1 MMINCLA
8 ATTTTILDEQSLHY
22 LGKFLRRIY
31 LLSIAF
37 VDEIDSIK
45 ITTAVIKKAQISAFI
60 LMEIKKKSAHVTV
73 IN

>member
-8 ATTTTILDEQSLHY
+8 TTTTTTILDELSLHY
-22 LGKFLRRIY
+22 LTFLRRIY

-45 ITTAVIKKAQISAFI
+45 ITTAVIKKA
-60 LMEIKKKSAHVTV
+60 
-73 IN
+73 